1 MQEMRSLQKIG
12 GLTRKR
18 RMLLARAFLRLGWT
32 VLNLR
37 LRPVSY
43 LRRRMRAA
51 SPVSFSSATSEFQP
65 DDVAWALAIAA
76 RFLPGGDNCLALAL
90 AGGALLGDL
99 GLPAEI
105 HLGVENQPGF
115 AAHAWVECA
124 GRIVIG
130 AGEAERYASLPLPA
144 RQGASR

>member
-1 MQEMRSLQKIG
+1 MRSLRKLG
-12 GLTRKR
+12 GLTWKQWK
-18 RMLLARAFLRLGWT
+18 LLTRAFVGLGWT

-43 LRRRMRAA
+43 LRRRMQAAPRASS
-51 SPVSFSSATSEFQP
+51 SPSISEFQAEEA
-65 DDVAWALAIAA
+65 AWAVALAA
-76 RFLPGGDNCLALAL
+76 RYVPGGDHCLAQAL
-90 AGGALLGDL
+90 AGAALLREL

-105 HLGVENQPGF
+105 RLGVENQLGF

-130 AGEAERYASLPLPA
+130 AREAERYASLPLPA
-144 RQGASR
+144 HQGASR

>member
-1 MQEMRSLQKIG
+1 M
-12 GLTRKR
+12 TRKQR
-18 RMLLARAFLRLGWT
+18 KLLARAFLRLGWT

-43 LRRRMRAA
+43 LRRRMQAA
-51 SPVSFSSATSEFQP
+51 PHASFSPFISEFQP
-65 DDVAWALAIAA
+65 EEAAWALGLAA
-76 RFLPGGDNCLALAL
+76 RGVPGGDNCLAQAL
-90 AGGALLGDL
+90 AGAALLRDF

-105 HLGVENQPGF
+105 RLGVENQPGF

-130 AGEAERYASLPLPA
+130 AQEAEHYASLPLPA
-144 RQGASR
+144 HQGASR